1 MIEETGFA
9 GLQISKK
16 CRKNAIWSQKPSF
29 CLKNCTQ
36 IYQRRQ
42 ILIFYGEC
50 IIILWHVSNV
60 YPLGGKIA
68 FREAQN
74 TSYSFWKIKYQY
86 ILRLP
91 DTARQPQRWW
101 RTHQSPRVST
111 KWMNPNFS
119 MVFFIKRTTFLC
131 VSIYFSCFEM
141 KYQYI
146 LRLPDTARQSQ
157 RRARQPPRISTKWM
171 NPNFSMAFS

>member
-36 IYQRRQ
+36 IYQMRQ
-42 ILIFYGEC
+42 LLIFYGEC

-119 MVFFIKRTTFLC
+119 MAFFIKRTTFCYVFL
-131 VSIYFSCFEM
+131 
-141 KYQYI
+141 
-146 LRLPDTARQSQ
+146 
-157 RRARQPPRISTKWM
+157 STFRVLKW
-171 NPNFSMAFS
+171 NTNIFWDCRTPLGNINDGPTNLHE